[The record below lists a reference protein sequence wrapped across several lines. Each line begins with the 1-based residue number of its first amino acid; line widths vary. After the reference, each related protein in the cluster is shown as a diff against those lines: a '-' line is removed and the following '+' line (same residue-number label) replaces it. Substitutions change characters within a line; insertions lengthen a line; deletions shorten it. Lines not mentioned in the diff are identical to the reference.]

1 MDDRGFGMT
10 PAGLQR
16 WTSRPLKGRADALIL
31 WQAILSDPDLLST
44 EMKVSLEMPEVISQQ
59 IQVFTSDPKTTQEN
73 QGTSTTPASS
83 ATPTSPGSQSTASTS
98 ATPATQTGQGEK
110 NALLNGI
117 TMRWGLKNIPFPITR
132 SCLAGTSL

>member
-1 MDDRGFGMT
+1 
-10 PAGLQR
+10 
-16 WTSRPLKGRADALIL
+16 
-31 WQAILSDPDLLST
+31 
-44 EMKVSLEMPEVISQQ
+44 MKVSLEMPEVISQQ
-59 IQVFTSDPKTTQEN
+59 IQVFTSDPKATQEN

-83 ATPTSPGSQSTASTS
+83 ATPTSPGSQSISSTPV
-98 ATPATQTGQGEK
+98 TPATQTSQGEK